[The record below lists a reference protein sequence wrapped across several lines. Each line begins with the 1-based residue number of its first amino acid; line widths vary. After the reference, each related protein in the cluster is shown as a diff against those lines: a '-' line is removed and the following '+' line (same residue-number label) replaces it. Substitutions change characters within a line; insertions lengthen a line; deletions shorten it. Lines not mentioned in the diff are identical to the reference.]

1 MSRSLTTKTLFTLVL
16 ALAPSAVFAHAQ
28 LQSADPAVGGTVS
41 ASPAEIQL
49 TFGEAVNPRSST
61 IALAIDKGAKVA
73 IGTPHAAPGNASVFV
88 APISHPLK
96 PGVYKVTW
104 HAVAADDGGKTQG
117 NFTFTVAP

>member
-1 MSRSLTTKTLFTLVL
+1 MLLNMKTKTLVTLIF

-28 LQSADPAVGGTVS
+28 LQSAVPAVGATVS
-41 ASPAEIQL
+41 ASPVEIQL

-73 IGTPHAAPGNASVFV
+73 IGKPHAASGDAAALIAAIRN
-88 APISHPLK
+88 PLK

-117 NFTFTVAP
+117 SFTFTVAP